1 MKADPEKV
9 KVVEEMPG
17 PTCKKEMSSLL
28 GFVNYSSKFLTRLA
42 EVIQPLSELTATEA
56 EFLWLLQHESAFT
69 DIK

>member
-1 MKADPEKV
+1 MFGHLKA
-9 KVVEEMPG
+9 VEEMPG

-28 GFVNYSSKFLTRLA
+28 GFVNYLSNFLTRLA